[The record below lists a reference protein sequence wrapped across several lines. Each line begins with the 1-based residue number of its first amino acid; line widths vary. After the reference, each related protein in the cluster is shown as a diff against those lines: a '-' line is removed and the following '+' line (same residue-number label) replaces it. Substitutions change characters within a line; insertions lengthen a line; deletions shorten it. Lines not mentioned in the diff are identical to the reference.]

1 MKPEPLRPDQQ
12 GKPPTQRPLPA
23 HPFAA
28 VTGLYR
34 RQHGPGRAGRGVRI
48 LVPRRGLRLLAM
60 LLVVLSGL
68 GIIVTAERSGAFYSD
83 RDTVRGNSILM
94 ADPPTAT
101 PTPSPTATATRTPKP
116 TRTALPPSMPT
127 STSQPTRPPAC
138 EDDPAL
144 CATGVPAVEPTTA
157 PTTVP
162 TTAPTATPPE
172 PTATP
177 PPAEPTATPPPP
189 TQQPTA
195 VPSEPPPTD
204 PASTTGESTPQ
215 QLQVNL
221 RP

>member
-34 RQHGPGRAGRGVRI
+34 RQHGPGRSERGVRI
-48 LVPRRGLRLLAM
+48 PVPRRGLRLLAM

-83 RDTVRGNSILM
+83 RDTVQGNSILM

-116 TRTALPPSMPT
+116 TRTALPTSMPA
-127 STSQPTRPPAC
+127 STSQPTKPPAC

-144 CATGVPAVEPTTA
+144 CATGAPAVEPTSA
-157 PTTVP
+157 PTT
-162 TTAPTATPPE
+162 TPTATPPE

-177 PPAEPTATPPPP
+177 PPAELTATPPPP
-189 TQQPTA
+189 TQEPTEA
-195 VPSEPPPTD
+195 PSEPPPGD
-204 PASTTGESTPQ
+204 PAGTTGESTPQ